1 MEHENSRQKKSL
13 AERLTSPAGYWSLA
27 ATGVVL
33 LVVMMAWLLRNC
45 MSEPLLSIER
55 SDRIEL
61 TPVQIQSIR
70 DIGQWEFL
78 SVTDEELVDTVRKGL
93 FRDDH
98 LVRIYYGTMRLGID
112 LAKVSEGWITTSG
125 DSVVLTLPPV
135 GLLDERF
142 IDEARTQSF
151 HESGRWSAHDREAL
165 YQKARRQMLA
175 HGLTPQ
181 NLRSAE
187 DNADAQFRRLLRSM
201 GFEQVII
208 RFGRE

>member
-151 HESGRWSAHDREAL
+151 HESGRWSARDREAL

-208 RFGRE
+208 RFGRG

>member
-45 MSEPLLSIER
+45 MSEPLLSVER

-61 TPVQIQSIR
+61 TQVQIQSIR

-151 HESGRWSAHDREAL
+151 HESGRWSARDREAL

>member
-1 MEHENSRQKKSL
+1 MEQENSRQKKSL
-13 AERLTSPAGYWSLA
+13 AKRLTSPAGYWSLA

-93 FRDDH
+93 LRDDQ
-98 LVRIYYGTMRLGID
+98 LARIYYGTMRLGID
-112 LAKVSEGWITTSG
+112 MSRIGIHSQGDTVSV
-125 DSVVLTLPPV
+125 DLPRID
-135 GLLDERF
+135 LLDYDF
-142 IDEARTQSF
+142 IDEARTKAFYEQ
-151 HESGRWSAHDREAL
+151 GRWTAADREAL

-175 HGLTPQ
+175 HGLTAANRQAARQ
-181 NLRSAE
+181 NGE
-187 DNADAQFRRLLRSM
+187 AQLRRLLTSM
-201 GFEQVII
+201 GYNHIII
-208 RFGRE
+208 RWNN

>member
-1 MEHENSRQKKSL
+1 
-13 AERLTSPAGYWSLA
+13 
-27 ATGVVL
+27 
-33 LVVMMAWLLRNC
+33 
-45 MSEPLLSIER
+45 
-55 SDRIEL
+55 
-61 TPVQIQSIR
+61 
-70 DIGQWEFL
+70 
-78 SVTDEELVDTVRKGL
+78 
-93 FRDDH
+93 
-98 LVRIYYGTMRLGID
+98 MRLGID

-135 GLLDERF
+135 SLLDERF

-151 HESGRWSAHDREAL
+151 HESGRWSARDREAL

>member
-125 DSVVLTLPPV
+125 DSIVLTLPPV

-151 HESGRWSAHDREAL
+151 HESGRWSARDREAL

>member
-125 DSVVLTLPPV
+125 DSVVLMLPPV

-151 HESGRWSAHDREAL
+151 HESGRWSARDREAL

>member
-78 SVTDEELVDTVRKGL
+78 SVTAEELVDTVRKGL

-125 DSVVLTLPPV
+125 DSVMLTLPPV

-151 HESGRWSAHDREAL
+151 HESGRWSARDREAL